1 MSFLR
6 TETKILTEFNVI
18 LKNGEKPDFTTD
30 KEIKKFILEEI
41 NNIEK
46 IEIKSHKKEIL
57 KEDFRLIA
65 IASLSKNFIY
75 ENEEISFVKKGSSI
89 TVKNLK
95 NYTETKFNVNDFFEK
110 LVTFESFYIYD
121 YEEERERAD
130 ALATVLK
137 LFELAVRNE
146 ADYSIDI
153 KSFDDCD
160 EQFFFVSRTNKYNEQ
175 DCTLII
181 NRGFTAKIETLE
193 DKKVLTEFRFVDGGP
208 EMYSPFNKV
217 VKKFLDPYYSGM
229 HGCIKYSIG
238 KNYVKYYPKE
248 SKYEIFVDK
257 KNIRYETG
265 EKKKNL
271 VFEKDKSEKHVIDF
285 FRELEKE
292 KGIMNSYEIVSD
304 LYNIFCYAEIYEYIS
319 DRSLATYKK
328 WFKSLK
334 IYYDKF

>member
-1 MSFLR
+1 
-6 TETKILTEFNVI
+6 
-18 LKNGEKPDFTTD
+18 
-30 KEIKKFILEEI
+30 
-41 NNIEK
+41 
-46 IEIKSHKKEIL
+46 
-57 KEDFRLIA
+57 
-65 IASLSKNFIY
+65 
-75 ENEEISFVKKGSSI
+75 
-89 TVKNLK
+89 
-95 NYTETKFNVNDFFEK
+95 
-110 LVTFESFYIYD
+110 
-121 YEEERERAD
+121 
-130 ALATVLK
+130 
-137 LFELAVRNE
+137 
-146 ADYSIDI
+146 
-153 KSFDDCD
+153 
-160 EQFFFVSRTNKYNEQ
+160 
-175 DCTLII
+175 
-181 NRGFTAKIETLE
+181 
-193 DKKVLTEFRFVDGGP
+193 
-208 EMYSPFNKV
+208 MYSPFNKV

-265 EKKKNL
+265 EKKENL

-304 LYNIFCYAEIYEYIS
+304 LYNIFCYAEIYEHIS

>member
-6 TETKILTEFNVI
+6 TERKILTEFNVI

-30 KEIKKFILEEI
+30 KEIEKFILEKI

-46 IEIKSHKKEIL
+46 IEIKSHRKEIL

-65 IASLSKNFIY
+65 IASLSKNFSY
-75 ENEEISFVKKGSSI
+75 ENKEIVFSKKGSSI
-89 TVKNLK
+89 TVESLK
-95 NYTETKFNVNDFFEK
+95 NYTETKFNVDDFFEK
-110 LVTFESFYIYD
+110 LVTFENFYKYD
-121 YEEERERAD
+121 YEEEREKAD

-137 LFELAVRNE
+137 LFALAVRNE
-146 ADYSIDI
+146 ANYSIDI
-153 KSFDDCD
+153 KSFDDCG
-160 EQFFFVSRTNKYNEQ
+160 EQYFFVSRTNKYNEQ

-193 DKKVLTEFRFVDGGP
+193 DKKVLTEFQFVDGGP

-217 VKKFLDPYYSGM
+217 VSEFLDPYYSGM
-229 HGCIKYSIG
+229 QGCIKYSIG

-257 KNIRYETG
+257 KNIRYKTG
-265 EKKKNL
+265 KEKKNL

-292 KGIMNSYEIVSD
+292 EGIKNSYEIVSD
-304 LYNIFCYAEIYEYIS
+304 LYNIFRYAEKYEHIS

-334 IYYDKF
+334 IYYNKI

>member
-30 KEIKKFILEEI
+30 KEIEKFILEKI

-46 IEIKSHKKEIL
+46 IEIKSHRKEIL
-57 KEDFRLIA
+57 KEDFRLVA

-75 ENEEISFVKKGSSI
+75 ENEEISFVKKGNSI
-89 TVKNLK
+89 SVESFAH
-95 NYTETKFNVNDFFEK
+95 YTKTKFKVNDFFEN
-110 LVTFESFYIYD
+110 LVTFENFYKYD

-137 LFELAVRNE
+137 LFALAVRNE
-146 ADYSIDI
+146 ANYSIDI
-153 KSFDDCD
+153 KSFDDCG
-160 EQFFFVSRTNKYNEQ
+160 EQFFFVSRTDKYNEQ

-181 NRGFTAKIETLE
+181 NRGFTAKIETIE

-217 VKKFLDPYYSGM
+217 VSEFLDPYYSGM

-238 KNYVKYYPKE
+238 KNYIKYYPKE
-248 SKYEIFVDK
+248 SDYKIFVDK
-257 KNIRYETG
+257 ENVWYETG
-265 EKKKNL
+265 KEKKNL
-271 VFEKDKSEKHVIDF
+271 VFEKTKSEKHTIDF
-285 FRELEKE
+285 FRELEKDE
-292 KGIMNSYEIVSD
+292 GIKNSYEIVSS
-304 LYNIFCYAEIYEYIS
+304 LYNIFRYAKKYEHIS
-319 DRSLATYKK
+319 DRSLITYRE
-328 WFKSLK
+328 WFESLK
-334 IYYDKF
+334 NEV

>member
-30 KEIKKFILEEI
+30 KEIEKFILEEI

-75 ENEEISFVKKGSSI
+75 ENEEISFVKKGNSI
-89 TVKNLK
+89 SVESFAH
-95 NYTETKFNVNDFFEK
+95 YTKTKFKVNDFFEN
-110 LVTFESFYIYD
+110 LVTFQRFYR
-121 YEEERERAD
+121 YECKEERKRAD
-130 ALATVLK
+130 VLATVLK
-137 LFELAVRNE
+137 LFALAVRNE

-153 KSFDDCD
+153 KSFDDCG
-160 EQFFFVSRTNKYNEQ
+160 EQFFFVNKTNRYNEQ

-193 DKKVLTEFRFVDGGP
+193 NKKVLTEFQFVDGGP

-217 VKKFLDPYYSGM
+217 VRKFLDPYYNGM
-229 HGCIKYSIG
+229 QGCIKYSIG

-248 SKYEIFVDK
+248 DEYEIFVDEE
-257 KNIRYETG
+257 NVWYETG
-265 EKKKNL
+265 KEKKNL
-271 VFEKDKSEKHVIDF
+271 VFETAKSEKNINKF

-292 KGIMNSYEIVSD
+292 EGIMNPYEIVSA
-304 LYNIFCYAEIYEYIS
+304 LYNIFRYAEKYEHIS
-319 DRSLATYKK
+319 DDSLITYRR
-328 WFKSLK
+328 WFESLK
-334 IYYDKF
+334 QEV